1 MDRRILRTVEAAEY
15 IGLTA
20 SSLEKMR
27 GRGCGPRFVKLGSR
41 AVGYR
46 LDDID
51 VVRPSF
57 VVLDWIDAQR
67 RKTTTK
73 PKAGTSPTRLV
84 RS

>member
-51 VVRPSF
+51 R
-57 VVLDWIDAQR
+57 WIDAQR